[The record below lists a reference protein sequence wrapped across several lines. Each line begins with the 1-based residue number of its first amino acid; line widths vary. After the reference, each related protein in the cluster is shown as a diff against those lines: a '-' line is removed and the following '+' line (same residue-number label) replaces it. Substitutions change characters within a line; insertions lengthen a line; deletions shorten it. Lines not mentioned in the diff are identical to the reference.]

1 MKGQHS
7 GMTNLLNS
15 VLKNCVFTGP
25 RCPWCYFHHDGDNI
39 YVFCWAIGEV
49 MGVIEMV
56 VTSRMTGTC
65 TRWESWLPGSGGR
78 VKVLN

>member
-1 MKGQHS
+1 MLSWMLHIHSTSQSVKGQHS
-7 GMTNLLNS
+7 GITNLLNS

-56 VTSRMTGTC
+56 D
-65 TRWESWLPGSGGR
+65 SGGH
-78 VKVLN
+78 VG